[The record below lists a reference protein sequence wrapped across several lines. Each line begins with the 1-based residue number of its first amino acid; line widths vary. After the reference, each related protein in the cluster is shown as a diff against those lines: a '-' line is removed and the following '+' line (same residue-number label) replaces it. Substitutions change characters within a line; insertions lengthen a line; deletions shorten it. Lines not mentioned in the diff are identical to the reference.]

1 VALNLNCHLVGIFGS
16 LKKDDIRFLKTILTG
31 GEVVNSLTVEYL
43 RNKFSSLSVV
53 DGYGPTEN
61 TTFTTTYTV
70 KQDTPK
76 NIPIGMSACGYR
88 IRDPLFSKV

>member
-1 VALNLNCHLVGIFGS
+1 VLFIGLPIGMFDVLWLTAAFFDKWVYT

-76 NIPIGMSACGYR
+76 NIPFT
-88 IRDPLFSKV
+88 L